1 MRTRPARTTGLAL
14 VVTGPAVRPWLAR
27 YRRCYYLMPALLDVD
42 GITAPLL
49 QVIEVDEPGSVV

>member
-1 MRTRPARTTGLAL
+1 
-14 VVTGPAVRPWLAR
+14 
-27 YRRCYYLMPALLDVD
+27 MPALLDVD

>member
-1 MRTRPARTTGLAL
+1 
-14 VVTGPAVRPWLAR
+14 LAR
-27 YRRCYYLMPALLDVD
+27 YRRRYYLMPALLDVD